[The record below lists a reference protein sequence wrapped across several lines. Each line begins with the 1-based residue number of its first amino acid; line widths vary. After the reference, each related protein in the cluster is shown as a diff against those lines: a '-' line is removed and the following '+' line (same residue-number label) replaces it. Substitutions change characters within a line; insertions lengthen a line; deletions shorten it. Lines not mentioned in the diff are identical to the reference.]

1 MSDDL
6 KARIEELEGLLSDEY
21 ERADRAENDL
31 HEANSREDEL
41 SDANDSLRTEVEN
54 LKGVLEKVLDLARDV
69 L

>member
-6 KARIEELEGLLSDEY
+6 KARIEELEGLLSDES

-41 SDANDSLRTEVEN
+41 SDANNSLRTEVDN
-54 LKGVLEKVLDLARDV
+54 LKGALEKVLDLARDA